1 MEVLVQ
7 VVDKV
12 TLAIELAV
20 ATWLGVAAI
29 TVVVVMKVTLSA
41 DSDTPIILCL
51 ALASALESFQCLYS
65 VYLET
70 AFPLQRSQG
79 QWAWAY
85 GKAAQKQY
93 ETVFLLHPPS
103 MQYA

>member
-7 VVDKV
+7 VVDRV

-20 ATWLGVAAI
+20 VTWLGVAAI
-29 TVVVVMKVTLSA
+29 TVVVAMKVTLSA
-41 DSDTPIILCL
+41 DSDTPILCL
-51 ALASALESFQCLYS
+51 ALANALESFQCLYS

-85 GKAAQKQY
+85 GKAAQNQY
-93 ETVFLLHPPS
+93 ETGFLLQPPS

>member
-1 MEVLVQ
+1 
-7 VVDKV
+7 
-12 TLAIELAV
+12 
-20 ATWLGVAAI
+20 
-29 TVVVVMKVTLSA
+29 MKVTLSA

-93 ETVFLLHPPS
+93 EMVFLLQPPS
-103 MQYA
+103 MQYAHNVYFVTIRREYTGMLYGVMSIDVIRINLQI